1 MIATHLYGHLG
12 NLQAIAVVRMLR
24 VGGREPEL
32 RGAVALDGGGVL
44 WRRCGEFQGGDRVL
58 LVVIAAEVEATE
70 LAVDGEEVHLR
81 QGRRPLEP
89 PGRRLLPA
97 ALLHLLWLS
106 MIQTLSHF
114 SFCFQPHCH
123 NHSTLHFVEFVDI

>member
-32 RGAVALDGGGVL
+32 RGAVAPDGGGVL
-44 WRRCGEFQGGDRVL
+44 WRRCGEFQGGDVVLVL
-58 LVVIAAEVEATE
+58 LVTTAAAAEVEAPE

-81 QGRRPLEP
+81 QGRRTLEP
-89 PGRRLLPA
+89 PGRRLPPA
-97 ALLHLLWLS
+97 ALLH
-106 MIQTLSHF
+106 F
-114 SFCFQPHCH
+114 SGHQ
-123 NHSTLHFVEFVDI
+123 